1 MRSLRFLL
9 PAAITVALVVAG
21 CGGGGSKKLSAD
33 SVAVVGSDSIS
44 RATFDSTLDRVKRSY
59 ATQKR
64 TFPKAGT
71 AEYQSLVSEVV
82 KYLVQ
87 VDEFDQK
94 AAELKV
100 SVTPKQVDDRLAQIK
115 KQSFGGNEKK
125 YQQALKQ
132 QGLTEADL
140 RQDLHAQ
147 LTSQAIYAKLTS
159 SVKVSD
165 SDIKAYYDAHKAQY
179 VQPETREVR
188 HILVKSKSLAE
199 KLETKLKGG
208 ASFASLAMKYSK
220 DPSGKQ
226 GGKLCVAH
234 GGSSGAC
241 INTVPPFDK
250 AAFSLK
256 TKEISQPVHTVYGWH
271 IIQPLAPTQPAHV
284 QPFKQVVSQ
293 IQTNLAQQQKQSAW
307 SNWLEKLKKDYEGKV
322 SYQTGYAPA
331 TTTTPAVSTPTTTG

>member
-188 HILVKSKSLAE
+188 HVLVKTKALADQLYQQLKSGKDSVWCAIA
-199 KLETKLKGG
+199 K
-208 ASFASLAMKYSK
+208 KYSQ
-220 DPSGKQ
+220 DPGSKAR
-226 GGKLCVAH
+226 GGDLGTISK
-234 GGSSGAC
+234 GQ
-241 INTVPPFDK
+241 TVPAFDTVAFTLPTK
-250 AAFSLK
+250 AISTPIHTQYGYHIIEPLSDVHPQKTTPLASVKASIQSQLLQQKKNDVMTKWVAATTKSYCSSHSLK
-256 TKEISQPVHTVYGWH
+256 F
-271 IIQPLAPTQPAHV
+271 APGFTPNPDPCTQPA
-284 QPFKQVVSQ
+284 K
-293 IQTNLAQQQKQSAW
+293 
-307 SNWLEKLKKDYEGKV
+307 
-322 SYQTGYAPA
+322 
-331 TTTTPAVSTPTTTG
+331 TTTT